1 MTATVAL
8 GYDLALAL
16 DEESYHLERDAEGR
30 AYGFAMTDENAAA
43 LETCIQREMPRG
55 GAIAGVAV
63 EPTHLRLRVDPT
75 ATGQPDP
82 VTEYTTVLGD
92 AVGRFNSEHAS
103 PFEEV
108 VPGERFVG
116 VYRPED
122 APDREAWIERNTDD
136 DRLPEADGPVADL
149 APYDDAHLMPDRHL
163 AYRVAVLVDA
173 ESYERGELSGY
184 AHAEAADPFEWDAE
198 AVETVEQLEG
208 DRQGWPDGTL
218 SVEVHPGYAVAEIH
232 NGAFNAPPDAYAD
245 AVRRELE
252 RYNREKGE
260 RGVRG
265 GAVPRPALAVRE
277 SPAYVEAVE
286 TDALDE
292 WLADLPDLDGDPVEP
307 APDDEPEESGG
318 RLSRLSPF
326 GGGNE

>member
-16 DEESYHLERDAEGR
+16 APESYHLERDAEGR

-43 LETCIQREMPRG
+43 LEACIQREMPRG
-55 GAIAGVAV
+55 GAIDGVAV

-82 VTEYTTVLGD
+82 VTEYTTVLRD
-92 AVGRFNSEHAS
+92 AVKRYNDEHAS
-103 PFEEV
+103 TFEEV
-108 VPGERFVG
+108 VPGEEFVG

-122 APDREAWIERNTDD
+122 APDREAWIERHTDD

-149 APYDDAHLMPDRHL
+149 APYDDAHMMPDRHL
-163 AYRVAVLVDA
+163 AYRVAVLLDA

-184 AHAEAADPFEWDAE
+184 THATSGGPFEWDE
-198 AVETVEQLEG
+198 RAVETINRVAA
-208 DRQGWPDGTL
+208 DRQAWPDGTL
-218 SVEVHPGYAVAEIH
+218 SVEVHPGHAVAEIH

-245 AVRRELE
+245 AIRGGLE
-252 RYNREKGE
+252 RYNQE
-260 RGVRG
+260 RGYQDVRG
-265 GAVPRPALAVRE
+265 GSVRRPALAVRE

-292 WLADLPDLDGDPVEP
+292 WLAALPDLDGEPVDP
-307 APDDEPEESGG
+307 PDDEPEESGG
-318 RLSRLSPF
+318 RLSGLF
-326 GGGNE
+326 GGGA

>member
-1 MTATVAL
+1 MTATVAV
-8 GYDLALAL
+8 GYDLALAI
-16 DEESYHLERDAEGR
+16 DPESYHLTTDAENR
-30 AYGFAMTDENAAA
+30 AYAYRHTEENARA
-43 LETCIQREMPRG
+43 LEACIQRNMPRG
-55 GAIAGVAV
+55 GAIDAVAV
-63 EPTHLRLRVDPT
+63 EPTHLRLQVDPT

-82 VTEYTTVLGD
+82 VTEYTTVLRD
-92 AVGRFNSEHAS
+92 AAERFNSEHAG

-122 APDREAWIERNTDD
+122 ALDREAWIEGNTDD

-149 APYDDAHLMPDRHL
+149 APYDDAHMMPDRHL
-163 AYRVAVLVDA
+163 AHRVAVLVDPA
-173 ESYERGELSGY
+173 TYERGELSGY

-232 NGAFNAPPDAYAD
+232 NGAFNTSPDAYAD
-245 AVRRELE
+245 AIRRELE
-252 RYNREKGE
+252 RYNRVKGE

-265 GAVPRPALAVRE
+265 GAVPRPSIAFRE
-277 SPAYVEAVE
+277 SPVYVEAVE

-307 APDDEPEESGG
+307 EPDVEPDP
-318 RLSRLSPF
+318 SRLDKINPF
-326 GGGNE
+326 S

>member
-8 GYDLALAL
+8 GYDLALSL
-16 DEESYHLERDAEGR
+16 DESSYHLERDVEGR

-43 LETCIQREMPRG
+43 LEACIQREMPRG
-55 GAIAGVAV
+55 GAIDGVAV

-82 VTEYTTVLGD
+82 VTEYTTVLRD
-92 AVGRFNSEHAS
+92 AVKRYNDEHAT

-108 VPGERFVG
+108 VPGKEFVG

-122 APDREAWIERNTDD
+122 APDREAWIERHTDD

-149 APYDDAHLMPDRHL
+149 EPYDDAHMMPDRHL
-163 AYRVAVLVDA
+163 AYRVAVLLDA
-173 ESYERGELSGY
+173 ESYKRGELSGY
-184 AHAEAADPFEWDAE
+184 THATSGDPFEWDE
-198 AVETVEQLEG
+198 RAVETINRVAA
-208 DRQGWPDGTL
+208 DRQAWPDGTL
-218 SVEVHPGYAVAEIH
+218 SVEVHPGHAVAEIH

-245 AVRRELE
+245 AIRDAVE
-252 RYNREKGE
+252 RYNREKGD
-260 RGVRG
+260 RGVKG
-265 GAVPRPALAVRE
+265 GTVPRPALAVRE

-292 WLADLPDLDGDPVEP
+292 WLADLPELDGDPVEP
-307 APDDEPEESGG
+307 EPDDEPEESGG
-318 RLSRLSPF
+318 RLSGLFR
-326 GGGNE
+326 GGT